1 MPVAASLLRG
11 RGMKTY
17 IFEVELHREDDGR
30 WSAWIEA
37 LPGCTAWGYDR
48 EEALAAIKDAA
59 EAYVEDMLDAGEEL
73 PKEGVRVVEAPVI
86 TITR

>member
-1 MPVAASLLRG
+1 
-11 RGMKTY
+11 MKTY
-17 IFEVELHREDDGR
+17 IFEVELQREDDGR
-30 WSAWIEA
+30 WSAWIEV

-48 EEALAAIKDAA
+48 EDALAAVKDAA
-59 EAYVEDMLDAGEEL
+59 EAYVGDMLDAGEEL

>member
-1 MPVAASLLRG
+1 
-11 RGMKTY
+11 MKTY
-17 IFEVELHREDDGR
+17 IFEVEIQREEDGR

-37 LPGCTAWGYDR
+37 LPGCAAWGYNR

-73 PKEGVRVVEAPVI
+73 PQEGVKAVEAPVV
-86 TITR
+86 TITL

>member
-1 MPVAASLLRG
+1 
-11 RGMKTY
+11 MKSY
-17 IFEVELHREDDGR
+17 IFQVELDREEDGR

-37 LPGCTAWGYDR
+37 LPGCAAWGYTR

-73 PKEGVRVVEAPVI
+73 PQEGVSVVEAPVV
-86 TITR
+86 TVTL